1 MFCER
6 IAVTIPVYN
15 GEGHLAESIESVLV
29 QTVRPAE
36 ALVVDDGSTDNS
48 VVIAQGYVP
57 QVRFWHQS
65 NLGPAA
71 ARNAGIRMSTG
82 GLLVFLDADDLW
94 PPDKLARQVGALQKD
109 PDLEAVLG
117 HIEDFI
123 SPDISDEMARR
134 LRAMKTAHPGYHAGT
149 LLVRRSVFLSI
160 GYLDEDLQFG
170 EFIDWWARAMDAGLT
185 YAMLPGVV
193 MRRRLHGDNHTLR
206 HRTHTRDYLRVARAA
221 LERRRRG

>member
-1 MFCER
+1 MISEC
-6 IAVTIPVYN
+6 ITVIIPVYN
-15 GEGHLAESIESVLV
+15 GERYLADGIESVLA
-29 QTVRPAE
+29 QTHPPAE
-36 ALVVDDGSTDNS
+36 VLVVDDGSTDNS
-48 VVIAQGYVP
+48 AVIAQEYAP

-82 GLLVFLDADDLW
+82 ELLAFLDADDLW
-94 PPDKLARQVGALQKD
+94 APDKLARQVEILEQRS
-109 PDLEAVLG
+109 DLEAVLG
-117 HIEDFI
+117 HIEEFV

-134 LRAMKTAHPGYHAGT
+134 LRAMKTAHPGYSAGT